1 MSSATGIVTKPAA
14 GPRPAGGIGQ
24 SARDSLVVA
33 KRNLIRMSRIPDRV
47 RSSRLGST
55 SGIRRSNARKEQAK

>member
-1 MSSATGIVTKPAA
+1 MSTTTGIVTKPTT

-24 SARDSLVVA
+24 SVRDSLVVA

-47 RSSRLGST
+47 RSSQLGST
-55 SGIRRSNARKEQAK
+55 SGIRRADAGKEQAK